1 MSRSAILKRL
11 ILPLVLPALM
21 SVGLSG
27 CFTLRPG
34 VFAPPTA
41 AEVGPVLD
49 NYGEAVVPAH
59 GLIVVQGDDLIY
71 GVADHSRREG
81 INGSTAHR
89 TGVTITET
97 LRQALKAVS
106 IVNQGYPG
114 DTAAMG
120 AQRWAD
126 APVGNLLILSYGYGD
141 AVAKTPAADYELALR
156 SMVQRA
162 HAQGAAV
169 FLIPTPPLAAAPVI
183 PGQKPKPGPHL
194 LTSADIEPY
203 RAVMRKIGQ
212 DESVEVFEPQA
223 EITRVKATPTRTIAQ
238 SPEIY
243 QAIAAGLVPYIRIVS
258 PPKRR

>member
-11 ILPLVLPALM
+11 ILPLALPALL

-27 CFTLRPG
+27 CFTLRQG
-34 VFAPPTA
+34 TFAPPTA
-41 AEVGPVLD
+41 ADVGPVLD
-49 NYGEAVVPAH
+49 NYGEAIVPVH

-81 INGSTAHR
+81 INGSAVHR
-89 TGVTITET
+89 TGTTITET
-97 LRQALKAVS
+97 LRQVLKGVA

-126 APVGNLLILSYGYGD
+126 APVGNLVVLSYGYGD
-141 AVAKTPAADYELALR
+141 AAAKTPVADSDRALR
-156 SMVQRA
+156 GMVRRA

-169 FLIPTPPLAAAPVI
+169 FLIPTPPMAATPPVVSK
-183 PGQKPKPGPHL
+183 KPQPVSHL
-194 LTSADIEPY
+194 LTTADFEPY
-203 RAVMRKIGQ
+203 RAAMRQIGQ

-223 EITRVKATPTRTIAQ
+223 ELTRVKATPTKTVAQ
-238 SPEIY
+238 SSEIY
-243 QAIAAGLVPYIRIVS
+243 QAIAGGLVPYIRIV
-258 PPKRR
+258 PAKRP

>member
-11 ILPLVLPALM
+11 ISPLVLPALL

-27 CFTLRPG
+27 CFTLRQG
-34 VFAPPTA
+34 VFAPPTT

-49 NYGEAVVPAH
+49 NYGEAVIPAN

-71 GVADHSRREG
+71 GVAEHSRRPG
-81 INGSTAHR
+81 INGSSVHR

-97 LRQALKAVS
+97 MRQALKPVT

-114 DTAAMG
+114 DTAAAG
-120 AQRWAD
+120 AERWAGTP
-126 APVGNLLILSYGYGD
+126 AGNLTILSYGYGD
-141 AVAKTPAADYELALR
+141 AVAKTPVAEFDLALR
-156 SMVQRA
+156 TMVRRA

-169 FLIPTPPLAAAPVI
+169 FLIPPPPMAAAPVV
-183 PGQKPKPGPHL
+183 PGQKPKAGPHL
-194 LTSADIEPY
+194 LSTAEIEPY
-203 RAVMRKIGQ
+203 RADMRVVGLS
-212 DESVEVFEPQA
+212 ESAEVFEPQA
-223 EITRVKATPTRTIAQ
+223 EIVRVKATPTRTITQ

-258 PPKRR
+258 PPRRR